1 MANNTLA
8 ISWDPLP
15 IKYGGIYLR
24 SYLVKI
30 TTVSLLQESSATMST
45 RNETE
50 RVWKTSFAEY
60 QFDVQPFTR
69 YTVQVFAELNYY
81 DIPEIQITQPTTV
94 VTPES
99 SQSIK

>member
-8 ISWDPLP
+8 ISWDPLQL
-15 IKYGGIYLR
+15 KHGGIYLT

-30 TTVSLLQESSATMST
+30 TSVSLLQEYYETLSS
-45 RNETE
+45 RNETKM
-50 RVWKTSFAEY
+50 VWKTSFEY

-69 YTVQVFAELNYY
+69 YTVQVFAELNHNG
-81 DIPEIQITQPTTV
+81 IPEIQITPPVTV

-99 SQSIK
+99 SQSVK